1 MIPTVEEMCKIKE
14 LPANLTRKVKGSS
27 PCSEP
32 PKNLSPVEKLLGDCI
47 EEKLLEIKGS
57 V

>member
-27 PCSEP
+27 PCSES
-32 PKNLSPVEKLLGDCI
+32 PKNLSPVENLLGDCI